1 MTSEFL
7 RSYRSKKDEIKEL
20 TIKIDNIGHDDSL
33 VGNDVIFD
41 YRSGYPVA
49 QAVVAVD
56 REKCRRIEQKYKSRR
71 EKLKEEC
78 RQVEEYIESI
88 SDSLTRRIFRMYYV
102 DGYTQSQIANK
113 INMERSTV
121 SKKIDSFLKVSH
133 NSHKSH
139 L

>member
-7 RSYRSKKDEIKEL
+7 KGYRSKKDEIEEL
-20 TIKIDNIGHDDSL
+20 TVKINNIGHDDSL

-56 REKCRRIEQKYKSRR
+56 REKCKIIEQKYKNRR

-88 SDSLTRRIFRMYYV
+88 SDSLTRRIFRMYYI
-102 DGYTQSQIANK
+102 DGYTQRQIANRL
-113 INMERSTV
+113 NMERSTV